1 VTVSGVV
8 KWAAVGLLVTAPAAL
23 LGYLSGAVA
32 HGGLAAWAAIV
43 LVAMAMRL
51 DRRLTLLGAA
61 AKRSATEM
69 DRMREQ
75 NGQLRASLKDLKA
88 ENAALK
94 RQVAKAQSAH
104 DDKIALS
111 VQRMKEA
118 IKAEVGGLAAVVRD
132 SEVETGLA
140 ALNRYTALATH
151 PAVLL
156 GDPEPPAG
164 DAVE

>member
-1 VTVSGVV
+1 VTVSGVF
-8 KWAAVGLLVTAPAAL
+8 KWAVVGLVVAGPAAL
-23 LGYLSGAVA
+23 LGYLSGALA
-32 HGGLAAWAAIV
+32 HGALAAWAAIV
-43 LVAMAMRL
+43 IVAMAMRL
-51 DRRLTLLGAA
+51 DRGLTGLGTA
-61 AKRSATEM
+61 AKRTATEI
-69 DRMREQ
+69 DRMRDQ
-75 NGQLRASLKDLKA
+75 IGHLRASLKDLKA

-94 RQVAKAQSAH
+94 RQLAKAQTAL
-104 DDKIALS
+104 DDKIALG
-111 VQRMKEA
+111 VQRMKEMV
-118 IKAEVGGLAAVVRD
+118 KAEVGGLAAAVRD